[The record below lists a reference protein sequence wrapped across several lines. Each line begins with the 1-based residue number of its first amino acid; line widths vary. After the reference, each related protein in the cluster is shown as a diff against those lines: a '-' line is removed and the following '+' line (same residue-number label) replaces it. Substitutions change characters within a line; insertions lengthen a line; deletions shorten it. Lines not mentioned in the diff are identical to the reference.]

1 MLPFSMTGMFANW
14 VSQDFLVMMNANV
27 LFAGR
32 LNQWVPVEKSAVEKS
47 AVEANALAT
56 V

>member
-1 MLPFSMTGMFANW
+1 MTGMFANW